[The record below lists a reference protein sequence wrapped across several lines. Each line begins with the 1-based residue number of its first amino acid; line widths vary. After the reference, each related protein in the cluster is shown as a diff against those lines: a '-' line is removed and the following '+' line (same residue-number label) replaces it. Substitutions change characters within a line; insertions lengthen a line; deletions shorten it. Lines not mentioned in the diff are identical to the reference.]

1 MFVERYGRGGEDYL
15 ALHGWGGDRR
25 TFAPLA
31 PFVPANASLYSA
43 DLPGCGDSPAPREW
57 TVGAVVGEIVEAVRE
72 TGEAR
77 ATLVGNCGGSVF
89 AMLAAQELGDE
100 VGRVVLIDPF
110 AYLPRYFR
118 LFIAGDFGR
127 HAYQATFANPLGRW
141 LTNQS
146 LRGRREGQSD
156 LTASFA
162 GVDHEVARRYLSLF
176 AEAGD
181 VECFRGFGVPVE
193 IAHGEKTF
201 GAVRRSLALWREV
214 MPHARVRELR
224 GAGHL
229 PIEEATGQVA
239 DVVFVGAGRSHGSV
253 ERKQVG
259 SGEVR
264 WEAVRGCSDE

>member
-1 MFVERYGRGGEDYL
+1 MFVERHGRGGEVYF
-15 ALHGWGGDRR
+15 ALHGWGGGRR

-31 PFVPANASLYSA
+31 PFVPDAASLYSA

-57 TVGAVVGEIVEAVRE
+57 SVDGVVGEIVGAVRE
-72 TGEAR
+72 TGAGR
-77 ATLVGNCGGSVF
+77 VNFVGNCGGAVL
-89 AMLAAQELGDE
+89 ALLAARELGAG
-100 VGRVVLIDPF
+100 VGRVVMIDPF

-127 HAYQATFANPLGRW
+127 HAYNATFANPVGRW

-156 LTASFA
+156 LTVSFA
-162 GVDHEVARRYLSLF
+162 GADHEVARRYLALF
-176 AEAGD
+176 AEVGG
-181 VECFRGFGVPVE
+181 VEGFRGLDFPVE

-214 MPHARVRELR
+214 LPRVRVRELK

-229 PIEEATGQVA
+229 PIEEATAEVA
-239 DVVFVGAGRSHGSV
+239 EVVFGGGGDSTFRVKEGG
-253 ERKQVG
+253 
-259 SGEVR
+259 
-264 WEAVRGCSDE
+264 

>member
-1 MFVERYGRGGEDYL
+1 MFVECYGQGGEAYF

-31 PFVPANASLYSA
+31 PFVPAAASFYSA
-43 DLPGCGDSPAPREW
+43 DLPGCGDSPAPHEW
-57 TVGAVVGEIVEAVRE
+57 SVGAVVEEIVETVRE
-72 TGEAR
+72 IGAAR
-77 ATLVGNCGGSVF
+77 VNLVGNCGGGVF

-100 VGRVVLIDPF
+100 VERVVMIDPF

-162 GVDHEVARRYLSLF
+162 GVDHEVARRYLALF

-181 VECFRGFGVPVE
+181 VERFRGFGAHVE

-214 MPHARVRELR
+214 MPHARVRELK

-229 PIEEATGQVA
+229 PIEEATAQVA
-239 DVVFVGAGRSHGSV
+239 DMIFVDADRSHGSGD
-253 ERKQVG
+253 RKLVN
-259 SGEVR
+259 V
-264 WEAVRGCSDE
+264 